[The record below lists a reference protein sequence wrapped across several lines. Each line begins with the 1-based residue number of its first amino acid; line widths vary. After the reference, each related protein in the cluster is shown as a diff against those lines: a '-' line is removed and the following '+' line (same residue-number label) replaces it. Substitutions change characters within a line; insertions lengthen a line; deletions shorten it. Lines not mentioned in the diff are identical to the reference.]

1 MRVPFICGVVGALL
15 VAAQAAAQE
24 APSMLALLRVHASL
38 QEFHQ
43 GSVFIDEDLFVL
55 RDGSITGSLTE
66 VPAASCVGCGWL
78 SGIVHGLGTAPQF
91 TALGRALGT
100 NAVGSVGGNC
110 NVATPTASFG
120 TYEVTW
126 YGLER
131 GGPAPRRN
139 VFVFQLN
146 ADGPPC
152 SVAVTKIITA
162 IETYAFQAGVP
173 VSGLWT
179 PP

>member
-1 MRVPFICGVVGALL
+1 MRVVYVCGLVVTLL

-24 APSMLALLRVHASL
+24 PPSMLALLRVHASL

-43 GSVFIDEDLFVL
+43 GNVFVDEDLFVL
-55 RDGSITGSLTE
+55 RDGSMTGSLTE
-66 VPAASCVGCGWL
+66 NAEASCIGCGWI
-78 SGIVHGLGTAPQF
+78 SGIVHGFGTAPQF
-91 TALGRALGT
+91 AALERALGA
-100 NAVGSVGGNC
+100 NAVGSLGGNC
-110 NVATPTASFG
+110 TVPTPKAISG
-120 TYEVTW
+120 NYEVSW

-131 GGPAPRRN
+131 GGTTPRRN

-146 ADGPPC
+146 AEGPPC
-152 SVAVTKIITA
+152 PAAVTTIVTA
-162 IETYAFQAGVP
+162 IETYAFQAGAP